1 MFNYTGHT
9 CDVCNEKF
17 TAQSDV
23 VVCPEC
29 GTPHHREC
37 YRQLGHCVNEA
48 KHAEGFEYS
57 APQPAANPNTLTCPK
72 CGAVN
77 PKDVAFCESCGISL
91 ADGNHQSRT
100 SPEEF
105 RQQAK
110 STFVP
115 PVVPVG
121 MEGEIDGVTL
131 KDMALYIGPSYA
143 YYIHGFKRIEK
154 EPKTRIFCWSAFF
167 FDGIYFLYRKMWL
180 EAILVLLVGLVL
192 GIPSTIVMMETM
204 GVISSSSPLMFSNI
218 DLVMTVCSVLSMMLK
233 MWLAFIA
240 VPRYQKKVVKDLKKI
255 KATSQTTA
263 EYYQT
268 VVNKSGPSRAVLVFG
283 VVMMIAYLFI

>member
-1 MFNYTGHT
+1 MFNYIGHT

-37 YRQLGHCVNEA
+37 YKQLGHCVNEA
-48 KHAEGFEYS
+48 KHAEGFEY
-57 APQPAANPNTLTCPK
+57 APPQAAEKPNTITCPK
-72 CGAVN
+72 CGAAN

-91 ADGNHQSRT
+91 ADGSHKSHP

-105 RQQAK
+105 KQQAR

-121 MEGEIDGVTL
+121 MEGEKDGVTY

-143 YYIHGFKRIEK
+143 YYIHGFKRLQK
-154 EPKTRIFCWSAFF
+154 EPKTKIFCWSAFF
-167 FDGIYFLYRKMWL
+167 FDGIYFLYRKMWP
-180 EAILVLLVGLVL
+180 EAILILLAGLVL
-192 GIPSTIVMMETM
+192 GAPSMIVLAESM
-204 GVISSSSPLMFSNI
+204 GIISSSSPLIFKHL
-218 DLVMTVCSVLSMMLK
+218 DLVVTLGSVLSMMLK
-233 MWLAFIA
+233 MWLGFVAL
-240 VPRYQKKVVKDLKKI
+240 PRYEKKVLKDLKRI
-255 KATSQTTA
+255 KTTSSTTA
-263 EYYQT
+263 EYYQK
-268 VVNKSGPSRAVLVFG
+268 VVDKSGPSKVVLVLG
-283 VVMMIAYLFI
+283 AVMFVAYLFI